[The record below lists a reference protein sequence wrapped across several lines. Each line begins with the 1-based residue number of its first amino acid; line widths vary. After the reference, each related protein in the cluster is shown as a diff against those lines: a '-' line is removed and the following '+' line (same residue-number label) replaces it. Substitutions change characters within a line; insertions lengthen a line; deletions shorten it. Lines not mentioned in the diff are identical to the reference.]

1 MMGIFQSIGLVC
13 QFHTKRVIR
22 LFGSLFW
29 IRNLRFTLLKA
40 FIYFDPVSF
49 ESSLLCRYSGIQ
61 PSPSR

>member
-13 QFHTKRVIR
+13 QFHTKRVVR
-22 LFGSLFW
+22 LLGSLFW

-49 ESSLLCRYSGIQ
+49 
-61 PSPSR
+61 